1 MSRTTTLVIATAAFA
16 LGAFVLMQGMGG
28 SSLHMAADTHPPP
41 IVEADTGGV
50 TESDTA
56 GPTGIDEP
64 DREPLD
70 DPARFSYSRR
80 VPVPWR

>member
-16 LGAFVLMQGMGG
+16 LGAFVLMQGMGR
-28 SSLHMAADTHPPP
+28 SSRHMAADPLP
-41 IVEADTGGV
+41 IVEADTGGI
-50 TESDTA
+50 TEGDAA
-56 GPTGIDEP
+56 GPAGIDEP

-80 VPVPWR
+80 VPAPWR